1 MKGNGIT
8 LGMTDGTTNFG
19 TVSAL
24 TSGLYAPR
32 GDIYGHAVQQFYSTG
47 ADRSSLIIG
56 VTTDSSKSGIIV
68 EPAPSFLRIFH
79 PGKRSC
85 KGSARNTY

>member
-68 EPAPSFLRIFH
+68 EPDTQLKLII
-79 PGKRSC
+79 K
-85 KGSARNTY
+85 Y